1 MILPNLRHNLKYI
14 IEKKKMNVKCQWRQR
29 NCRLLTLIDT
39 DNSRDLGSLPT
50 ALGNT
55 PRNLEYYFIRLQLMY
70 FFKSFSFLL

>member
-14 IEKKKMNVKCQWRQR
+14 IEKKMNVKCQWRQR

-39 DNSRDLGSLPT
+39 DNSRDFGSLPT